1 MKLNKGG
8 AEGGGRLQGKQRKRG
23 REEAFLVFCL
33 GSFFFFCFTGAW
45 ARGGLTMTAVPRRG
59 GGLYVGTGLKG

>member
-23 REEAFLVFCL
+23 REEV
-33 GSFFFFCFTGAW
+33 FFFVLSGLFLFCFTGAW
-45 ARGGLTMTAVPRRG
+45 ARGGLTMTAGRRGG
-59 GGLYVGTGLKG
+59 GGLYVGAGLKG